1 MAILAPVGNFPSPAP
16 GDVQIVVKAARLL
29 RIREFEIFRLAY
41 QRWYGR
47 RAADTD
53 LEPVFANYL
62 FREEAPCWVRH
73 FTRSVIDASRQG
85 RLDPTQFG
93 LPPRA
98 RSEPRPLGTAGLVR
112 YVVTVAWIMALM
124 LALLK
129 VV

>member
-1 MAILAPVGNFPSPAP
+1 MAILAPVGNTSSPAP
-16 GDVQIVVKAARLL
+16 GDVQIVAKAARLL

-47 RAADTD
+47 RATDTY

-85 RLDPTQFG
+85 QLDPTQFG
-93 LPPRA
+93 LPPRT
-98 RSEPRPLGTAGLVR
+98 RPAAQPLATVGLVQ
-112 YVVTVAWIMALM
+112 YVVTVAWITALM
-124 LALLK
+124 LVLLK
-129 VV
+129 MI